1 MNLPT
6 SFTTTI
12 RNTFGEDGK
21 RWLAELPDLLAEV
34 SRRWELTLGEPFLL
48 SYNYVCAATRADGTP
63 AVLKIGVPNRELSSE
78 IAALRLYTGEGAC
91 RLYESDPE
99 AGMLLL
105 ERLLPGTMLC
115 DYADDETQTAIAA
128 EVMKRIW
135 RPAPEGEP
143 LIILKSWF
151 DELAGLRPRFGG
163 GTGPFPKGIVEQVE
177 RIIPELF
184 AASSPPM
191 LIHGDL
197 HHFNILS
204 SARGWLA
211 IDPKGVIGPPE
222 YEVGPLLINPWD
234 ELKGADA
241 VRISERRIAILAEC
255 LDFDRQRIRAWAI
268 AHSVLSAWWDL
279 EENGAGVEYSIACAE
294 IFNQVKV

>member
-21 RWLAELPDLLAEV
+21 RWLAELPDLLAEA
-34 SRRWELTLGEPFLL
+34 SRRWDLTLGEPFLL
-48 SYNYVCAATRADGTP
+48 SYNYVCAVTRADGTP
-63 AVLKIGVPNRELSSE
+63 AVLKLGVPNRELSSE
-78 IAALRLYTGEGAC
+78 IAALRLYDGEGAC

-143 LIILKSWF
+143 LITLKSWF

-163 GTGPFPKGIVEQVE
+163 GTGPFPRQLVETAE
-177 RIIPELF
+177 ALIHELF
-184 AASSPPM
+184 AEPFTPVV
-191 LIHGDL
+191 LHGDC
-197 HHFNILS
+197 HHFNILNS
-204 SARGWLA
+204 ERGWLA

-234 ELKGADA
+234 ELKSADA
-241 VRISERRIAILAEC
+241 VRISERRIAVLAER

-268 AHSVLSAWWDL
+268 THSVLSAWWDL
-279 EENGAGVEYSIACAE
+279 EENGAGGEYSIACAE